1 MKDKKRKTIGLAL
14 GSGAYRGFAHIGI
27 LKSLQKHN
35 IPLDYLSGA
44 SIGAWVAA
52 YYAVFGNTDV
62 LERNLIDNHKENLSL
77 LFDLRSRG
85 GLISGQKFVA
95 YLEEKLNYS
104 SFADLQIPLQIV
116 ATDLTTADSYVFK
129 SGSVA
134 EAVRASTAVPLV
146 FQAWEQNKKFLVD
159 GGMSNPVPVN
169 LVRQMGADIVIGVN
183 LYNSQEFA
191 NPLTGLT
198 DTITR
203 GTLILLRNLSRA
215 SISDADLV
223 VEPNMS
229 SWQKHSSLSKYFT
242 RATAEAMIKVGEKA
256 MDKLIPALKKLIS

>member
-1 MKDKKRKTIGLAL
+1 MPKRKKIGLAL
-14 GSGAYRGFAHIGI
+14 GSGAYRGFAHIGVI
-27 LKSLQKHN
+27 RSLEKHD
-35 IPLDYLSGA
+35 IAIDYLSGA

-52 YYAVFGNTDV
+52 YYAVFGDITV

-77 LFDLRSRG
+77 LLDFRG
-85 GLISGQKFVA
+85 RTGLISGQKFVA
-95 YLEEKLNYS
+95 YLEKKLNYS
-104 SFADLQIPLQIV
+104 SFADLKIPLQIV
-116 ATDLTTADSYVFK
+116 ATDLATADPYVFK

-134 EAVRASTAVPLV
+134 EAVRASTAIPLV

-169 LVRQMGADIVIGVN
+169 LVRKMGADIVIGVN
-183 LYNSQEFA
+183 LYNSKEFA
-191 NPLTGLT
+191 NPLTGVT
-198 DTITR
+198 DTVTR
-203 GTLILLRNLSRA
+203 GTLILLRNLSRV

-229 SWQKHSSLSKYFT
+229 FWQKHSSLSKYFT
-242 RATAEAMIKVGEKA
+242 KATAEAMIKAGEKA